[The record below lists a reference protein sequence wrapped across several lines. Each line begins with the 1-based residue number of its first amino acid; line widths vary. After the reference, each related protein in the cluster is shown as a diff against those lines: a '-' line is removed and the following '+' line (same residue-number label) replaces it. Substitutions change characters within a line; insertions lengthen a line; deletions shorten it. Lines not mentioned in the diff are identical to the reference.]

1 MKTSHHTIQQ
11 ITADDAEESQA
22 LPWST
27 LSTKCEDL
35 RFKRNSSS
43 LDEGSRTSYEQR
55 KKAKVSLPV
64 THPYDSTPEAEV
76 SPSKETIMKDF
87 EVSASGSQSTCW
99 TSSLEFARKSQEE
112 LKKIYG
118 ERPLR
123 CGRTCESQDSEE
135 SDEEEFTEEKWK
147 QTGAYKL
154 LHSYFAAI
162 AKQPSTS

>member
-76 SPSKETIMKDF
+76 TLEICVKLVLDIYLLKNPFSNVV
-87 EVSASGSQSTCW
+87 EVAGYSAVTP
-99 TSSLEFARKSQEE
+99 K
-112 LKKIYG
+112 LKG
-118 ERPLR
+118 
-123 CGRTCESQDSEE
+123 
-135 SDEEEFTEEKWK
+135 FV
-147 QTGAYKL
+147 
-154 LHSYFAAI
+154 
-162 AKQPSTS
+162 